1 MLDVAKKQ
9 SEVNKIITLLSKKNF
24 IKVKSISEKKLKKNP
39 DDVDFL
45 HTLGVALFHL
55 NRNDEAI
62 LHLSKA
68 IRIDERRAD
77 ILNSLAQAYQKNDII
92 KAKECLEK
100 VVELNPSPVHLCNLA
115 IVQAKLG
122 FLDKAILTIK
132 QSLMKD
138 NSYLD
143 GLKLLCHLLVRTN
156 RFLEC
161 LDFVEQLPKS
171 DAEYYKLSIDSYI
184 ELNNYSQAIALL
196 NELLFIPN
204 LPDKYLIFSIE
215 TLITLGEFERAKK
228 MFSTSTSSKVRND
241 LNLKLRLEELS
252 KGEERQ
258 IERQILATIDTEN
271 VDSKLIF
278 NLANLY
284 KRKNR
289 AKWIYLLDLANKSK
303 NFLYNE
309 KETLFLFDRAIN
321 ALQQKMMSATKIKS
335 SVPIFI
341 IGMPRSGTTLTESI
355 VGSHSSCFA
364 CGESSALKIAFN
376 DINFNEDLL
385 DENKRWAF
393 IDLLEKNEEL
403 DLTPIA
409 MHYLKIIRRHDSK
422 VEHLVDKMPH
432 NFVYSALLPRLFPHA
447 KFIHIT
453 RNPIA
458 NILSIFEQNFSDFHS
473 YGNDLSTLVKYYKKY
488 QEYMDASLKLVPKDS
503 VYSLQYENLVEKTE
517 DEVRKLLDYCNL
529 PFEQSCLEFNTQKRA
544 VRTASVKQVRE
555 GIYKTSLKPWEGL
568 EAELSVVLDA
578 FPEYK

>member
-1 MLDVAKKQ
+1 MLDVAKKE
-9 SEVNKIITLLSKKNF
+9 SDLNKVVTLLSKKSF
-24 IKVKSISEKKLKKNP
+24 IKAKYISEKTLKKSP

-45 HTLGVALFHL
+45 HTLGVSLFHL

-62 LHLSKA
+62 LHLSRA

-77 ILNSLAQAYQKNDII
+77 ILNSLAQVYQKTDII
-92 KAKECLEK
+92 KAKEYLEK
-100 VVELNPSPVHLCNLA
+100 VVELNPSPVHLSNLA
-115 IVQAKLG
+115 TVQAKLG

-132 QSLMKD
+132 QSLMTD

-143 GLKLLCHLLVRTN
+143 GLKFLCHLLIRAN

-204 LPDKYLIFSIE
+204 LPEKYFVFSIE
-215 TLITLGEFERAKK
+215 TLITLGEFERAKE
-228 MFSTSTSSKVRND
+228 MFLTSISSKVRND

-252 KGEERQ
+252 KGEQRQ
-258 IERQILATIDTEN
+258 IERQVLATIDTEN

-278 NLANLY
+278 SLANLY
-284 KRKNR
+284 KRENR

-321 ALQQKMMSATKIKS
+321 ALHKTKISTTKIKS

-355 VGSHSSCFA
+355 IGSHSSCFA
-364 CGESSALKIAFN
+364 CGESSALQIAFN
-376 DINFNEDLL
+376 DINSNEDLL
-385 DENKRWAF
+385 DENKCWAF
-393 IDLLEKNEEL
+393 SDLLEKNKEL

-409 MHYLKIIRRHDSK
+409 MHYLKLIRRHDNK

-432 NFVYSALLPRLFPHA
+432 NFVYTALLPRLFPYA

-458 NILSIFEQNFSDFHS
+458 NILSIFEQNFSEFHS
-473 YGNDLSTLVKYYKKY
+473 YGSDLSTLVKYYKKY
-488 QEYMDASLKLVPKDS
+488 QEYMESSLKLVPKGS
-503 VYSLQYENLVEKTE
+503 VYSLQYENLVENTE

-529 PFEQSCLEFNTQKRA
+529 SFEQSCLEFNKQKRA

-568 EAELSVVLDA
+568 EAELSVVLEA
-578 FPEYK
+578 FSEYK